1 MTLYLYPAGMPNS
14 SHTYTSC
21 ASASVSEAARCPEAR
36 ACNSST
42 DLQPCVYAG
51 APLLRLPLAPAFAT
65 AGLPPPSGPTGIPTA
80 NDLCLVTRGS
90 QATGPFLPN
99 PSPNAHIPNLSRPPY
114 TSHPALHTTPTL
126 PHTPLTTHPTPPTH
140 HTPAPSWPR
149 QQSAP
154 SCARAARYSLSHSS
168 ATRPCAIA
176 TEVTWAAVVRSL
188 RPQHCTHTC
197 SPSHVQSLHSLY
209 MCEACIRYTCA
220 KPAFVIHVQSL
231 HSLYMCEACIRYTC
245 AKPAFVIHVRSLYS
259 SPCACTCTCVIA
271 QGCLTARARTA
282 SPPWLSTRGARMRSP
297 QREVCYGGGTSTREA
312 SLPRRCTRTACP
324 SARWRSTP
332 TVAPRSRHP

>member
-126 PHTPLTTHPTPPTH
+126 PHTP
-140 HTPAPSWPR
+140 HTSPLVAQAAER
-149 QQSAP
+149 AFVR
-154 SCARAARYSLSHSS
+154 ARGSVLA
-168 ATRPCAIA
+168 
-176 TEVTWAAVVRSL
+176 VTLLGDAAVR
-188 RPQHCTHTC
+188 HC
-197 SPSHVQSLHSLY
+197 Y
-209 MCEACIRYTCA
+209 
-220 KPAFVIHVQSL
+220 
-231 HSLYMCEACIRYTC
+231 
-245 AKPAFVIHVRSLYS
+245 
-259 SPCACTCTCVIA
+259 
-271 QGCLTARARTA
+271 
-282 SPPWLSTRGARMRSP
+282 RGHMG
-297 QREVCYGGGTSTREA
+297 GGGTKPA
-312 SLPRRCTRTACP
+312 
-324 SARWRSTP
+324 TP
-332 TVAPRSRHP
+332 ALHAHLQP